1 MVLPYIVVMSKSSR
15 SKPKAR
21 VLSSIEVYRGP
32 AFWITTD
39 QVLEP
44 GGVRGRRDIV
54 RHTGSVVIMAVDEAR
69 AEPRVLLVRQ
79 YRHAAQQYL
88 WELCAGRIDRGQN
101 EKRENE
107 LSAAKRE
114 LLEETGFT
122 ATRWK
127 RVLTFYASPG
137 FVAETMSIY
146 LATGLRP
153 GIAQPEEDE
162 VIETKFFPLSTA
174 VRMVM
179 AGRIHDGKTISG
191 VLWLSQRNANR
202 KPK

>member
-1 MVLPYIVVMSKSSR
+1 MPKSSR
-15 SKPKAR
+15 RKTKAR

-32 AFWITTD
+32 AFWVTTD

-54 RHTGSVVIMAVDEAR
+54 RHTGSVVILAVDEAR
-69 AEPRVLLVRQ
+69 SEPRVLLVRQ
-79 YRHAAQQYL
+79 YRHAAGQYL
-88 WELCAGRIDRGQN
+88 WELCAGRIDRVKNDRGRN

-122 ATRWK
+122 AARWK
-127 RVLTFYASPG
+127 RILTFYASPG

-162 VIETKFFPLSTA
+162 VIETRFFPLSTA
-174 VRMVM
+174 LRMVM
-179 AGRIHDGKTISG
+179 TGRIHDGKTISG
-191 VLWLSQRNANR
+191 VLWLSQRPGSRRN
-202 KPK
+202 K